1 MKLKVAVIGPPD
13 LVALVTEA
21 GKKYPGL
28 SLIPAPYRHEAE
40 TLRLTLRYQS
50 KVDIFL
56 FAGPIPY
63 EIASRKIKDIP
74 MVYIPYT
81 GAGLYRVLFQL
92 IKDRVGGAAALFL
105 RISVDILKRQEV
117 QERIN
122 EVGLSAERL
131 FVNEYR
137 VEQKAAEI
145 VQFHYDLWKNGQID
159 QAITCVTS
167 VYERLRELGVPC
179 YRIIPTQS
187 AICDSL
193 KLVQLEGK
201 SLKVGGTQLAVCIVS
216 IRETME
222 SDAGSTEEKERTQQE
237 IAQMLA
243 DFGEKTQ
250 TLMYWSDQSATTF
263 ISTRGVIEELTQNF
277 TVVPLLDCIPLSL
290 QLRVSQG
297 IGIGYTANEAEQHA
311 KAALVKAELQTGS
324 GCYAILPTG
333 TVLGPLGKE
342 TQLNYS
348 ARSHDPERL
357 ALAKQAKVS
366 VGTIN
371 KLVSLNEQHDRTT
384 LTTAE
389 LAKWFGVSLRSA
401 NRLLSRLTESNL
413 AVVVGE
419 EQPIN
424 KGRPRQL
431 YSLRLSTDV
440 RGH

>member
-13 LVALVTEA
+13 LVALVAET

-28 SLIPAPYRHEAE
+28 SLIPAAYRHEAE
-40 TLRLTLRYQS
+40 TLRIALRYRSQ
-50 KVDIFL
+50 VDIFL

-63 EIASRKIKDIP
+63 EIARRKIKDIP

-81 GAGLYRVLFQL
+81 GAALYRVLFQL
-92 IKDRVGGAAALFL
+92 VKDMAGNSAELSL

-117 QERIN
+117 QERIK
-122 EVGLSAERL
+122 EVDIEVDRL

-137 VEQKAAEI
+137 LGQKAEDL
-145 VQFHYDLWKNGQID
+145 VQFHFDLWKNGQVD

-167 VYERLRELGVPC
+167 VYERLSDLGVPC

-187 AICDSL
+187 AIYDSL

-201 SLKVGGTQLAVCIVS
+201 SLKVSGTQLAVCIVS

-222 SDAGSTEEKERTQQE
+222 NNVVSTEEKDQIDQA
-237 IAQMLA
+237 IQQMLA
-243 DFGEKTQ
+243 NFSEKTQ
-250 TLMYWSDQSATTF
+250 TLMYWSDQNATTF
-263 ISTRGVIEELTQNF
+263 ISTRGVIEELTRNF
-277 TVVPLLDCIPLSL
+277 TVAPMAADMLPALKFCI
-290 QLRVSQG
+290 SQG
-297 IGIGYTANEAEQHA
+297 IGIGYTANEAEQNA
-311 KAALVKAELQTGS
+311 KAALTKAELQTGG
-324 GCYAILPTG
+324 GCYAILPNG
-333 TVLGPLGKE
+333 TVFGPLGKE
-342 TQLNYS
+342 TQLSYS
-348 ARSHDPERL
+348 ARSRDPECL

-366 VGTIN
+366 IGTIN

-389 LAKWFGVSLRSA
+389 LANWFGFSLRSA
-401 NRLLSRLTESNL
+401 RRLLSRLEESDL

-431 YSLRLSTDV
+431 YSLRLSADARV
-440 RGH
+440 R